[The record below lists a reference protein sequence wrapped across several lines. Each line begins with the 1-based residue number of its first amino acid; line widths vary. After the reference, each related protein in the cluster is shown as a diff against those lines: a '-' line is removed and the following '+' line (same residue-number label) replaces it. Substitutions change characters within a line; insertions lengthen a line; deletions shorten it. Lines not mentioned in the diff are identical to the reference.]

1 MKSANFDFL
10 KHHNEQLF
18 RLGFLAERFFSE
30 DPNTS
35 LLKSRQFAELLT
47 KEVAARA
54 GAYDPKLRGNFSD
67 LLFAL
72 KRDRI
77 MSKAV
82 LDLVHAIRIKG
93 NEAVHEFG
101 GTYADALS
109 ALKFARALG
118 VWFHQGFG
126 NAPDFKPGPF
136 VPPPD
141 PKHET
146 EELRAALDALR
157 SRVRDAE
164 AFAQTVQATAEERER
179 ALEAAE
185 QLAEQAQENSA
196 SWEALAQEF
205 EAEQSRLEM
214 ELVARNRQVENEPEQ
229 TRKTAVSAGL
239 RAAESLELDE
249 ADTRTLIDV
258 QLMEMGWQVDSKTM
272 RYSDGTRPVD
282 GHSLAI
288 SEWPTETGPVDY
300 ALFVG
305 KQCVGVIEAKRE
317 SKDVPGILNSQ
328 SKRYGQSIKM
338 DGGELLRD
346 APWVH
351 DEQTSYRVPF
361 LFATNG
367 RPFVRQFIEKSGI
380 WFLDTRKATN
390 HSVALP
396 EWFSPTDLLSKLEQ
410 DVEGSAE
417 QLAQE
422 AFDYSGLR
430 RYQQDAIRAIESAI
444 AGGKREVLI
453 AMATG
458 TGKTR
463 TSIALMYRLLKHKR
477 FRRILF
483 LVDRK
488 ALGNQT
494 IDALENTELEGL
506 LKFAQIYNVAGLDK
520 KIPEKSDQV
529 HVATVQ
535 SLVAR
540 IMSEGDAENR
550 VSPGMYDCIVVDEA
564 HRGYTLDAELR
575 EGDIS
580 FRDVDDYLS
589 KYRQVL
595 DYFDATKVALTATPA
610 LHTSQ
615 IFGRPVYNYSY
626 RQAVIDGFLIDHLP
640 PRRILTALAEA
651 GITFEGGEEVEIMD
665 PRSGK
670 IELSTLEDTV
680 KLEVE
685 QFNKKVLTEP
695 FNKVV
700 CEALADQIDPSS
712 PGKTLI
718 FAARDDHAD
727 MVVRLLKEA
736 LQAEWGDIPDDLV
749 MKITGS
755 VDKPDKQIRRFRS
768 DPLPKFVVTVDL
780 LTTGVDIPSITNL
793 VFLRRVNSRILYDQ
807 MLGRA
812 TRLCK
817 EIGKEHF
824 RIFDAVDLYSHL
836 QELSDMRPVV
846 VKPNIS
852 LMQLVNDLRYAP
864 NEEDQV
870 WVAGQIVVRTRQL
883 VQRIDDSQCSQLE
896 THLDCAPD
904 DLAATLHDLTPAE
917 LLKWFERFPRTTEI
931 LDRKPDGRDGTGIY
945 VSEHEDELVGIQDY
959 FGGNAS
965 PEDYIEGFERFI
977 KNNMNTVPALIA
989 ATQKPRDLTR
999 KELTNLAKLLDD
1011 EGFSEA
1017 NLRAAYG
1024 RVRNADIAAH
1034 IIGYVRQAALGDPL
1048 VPYATRVDN
1057 AIAKIEASRPWNSI
1071 QKRWLK
1077 RIGRV
1082 LKETPVADPGAL
1094 EVGAFAQQG
1103 GYRRVSMDFAG
1114 ELPGLLQ
1121 ELNAAI
1127 WEAPAA

>member
-1 MKSANFDFL
+1 MKSANFQHL
-10 KHHNEQLF
+10 RSHNEQLF
-18 RLGFLAERFFSE
+18 RLGYLAERFFAE

-35 LLKSRQFAELLT
+35 LIKSRQFAELLT
-47 KEVAARA
+47 KEVAART
-54 GAYDPKLRGNFSD
+54 GAYNPKVREKFND

-82 LDLVHAIRIKG
+82 LDIVHAIRIKG
-93 NEAVHEFG
+93 NKAAHEFSG
-101 GTYADALS
+101 SHSEALS
-109 ALKFARALG
+109 ALKLARALG

-126 NAPDFKPGPF
+126 SEPDFKPGPF

-141 PKHET
+141 PAE
-146 EELRAALDALR
+146 ESEDLLEALSELRR
-157 SRVRDAE
+157 RVRE
-164 AFAQTVQATAEERER
+164 AEEAAQSNQASLAEQQQAR
-179 ALEAAE
+179 EAAE
-185 QLAEQAQENSA
+185 ELAQQAHEDRA
-196 SWEALAQEF
+196 SWETLAHEYD
-205 EAEQSRLEM
+205 AERSRLER
-214 ELVARNRQVENEPEQ
+214 ELAALNTHVEQAPEQ
-229 TRKTAVSAGL
+229 ERKKAVSAGL
-239 RAAESLELDE
+239 KAAESLELDE

-258 QLMEMGWQVDSKTM
+258 QLLDMGWEADTKSL
-272 RYSDGTRPVD
+272 RYGNGARPKE
-282 GHSLAI
+282 GRNLAI
-288 SEWPTETGPVDY
+288 AEWPTETGPVDY

-305 KQCVGVIEAKRE
+305 KKCVGVIEAKRE

-328 SKRYGQSIKM
+328 SKRYGKSITM
-338 DGGELLRD
+338 DGGELLAD

-351 DEQTSYRVPF
+351 DETTSYRVPF

-380 WFLDTRKATN
+380 WFLDVRKASN
-390 HSVALP
+390 HPAALP
-396 EWFSPTDLLSKLEQ
+396 EWFSPADLLTKLEQ
-410 DVEGSAE
+410 DVEGSAI
-417 QLAQE
+417 QLSQETFEYAGLRPYQQE
-422 AFDYSGLR
+422 A
-430 RYQQDAIRAIESAI
+430 ITAIEAAI
-444 AGGKREVLI
+444 GRGQREALI

-463 TSIALMYRLLKHKR
+463 TCIALMYRLLKHKR

-494 IDALENTELEGL
+494 LDALENTELEGL
-506 LKFAQIYNVAGLDK
+506 LKFAQIYNVADLEK
-520 KIPEKSDQV
+520 KIPEPSDQV

-535 SLVAR
+535 SLVSR
-540 IMSEGDAENR
+540 IMAEGDPDQR
-550 VSPGMYDCIVVDEA
+550 VTPGIYDCIIVDEA

-575 EGDIS
+575 EGDVA
-580 FRDVDDYLS
+580 FRDIDDYLS

-610 LHTSQ
+610 LHTSE
-615 IFGRPVYNYSY
+615 IFGRPVFNYSY
-626 RQAVIDGFLIDHLP
+626 RQAVIDGYLTDHLP
-640 PRRILTALAEA
+640 PKRILTALAEA
-651 GITFEGGEEVEIMD
+651 GIKFEGGEEVEIID

-670 IELSTLEDTV
+670 VELSTLEDTV

-685 QFNKKVLTEP
+685 KFNKKVYTES
-695 FNKVV
+695 FNRVV
-700 CEALADQIDPSS
+700 CEALAAEIDPRA

-727 MVVRLLKEA
+727 RVVRLLKCA
-736 LQAEWGDIPDDLV
+736 LREEWGDIPDDLV

-755 VDKPDKQIRRFRS
+755 IDKPEKQIRRFRS

-836 QELSDMRPVV
+836 QQISDMRPVI
-846 VKPNIS
+846 VKPKVS
-852 LMQLVNDLRYAP
+852 LMQLVNDLRFAP
-864 NEEDQV
+864 TEEDQN
-870 WVAGQIVVRTRQL
+870 WVAGQIVVKTRQL
-883 VQRIDDSQCSQLE
+883 VRRLDEDQRRQLD
-896 THLDCAPD
+896 THLEASPD
-904 DLAATLHDLTPAE
+904 TLAETLHDLTPSE
-917 LLKWFERFPRTTEI
+917 LLQWFERFPRASEL
-931 LDRKPDGRDGTGIY
+931 LDRKSESGGSGGIY
-945 VSEHEDELVGIQDY
+945 VSEHPDEFLGIEDYYGQ
-959 FGGNAS
+959 NAS

-977 KNNMNTVPALIA
+977 RDNMNTVPALIA

-1017 NLRAAYG
+1017 SLRAAYG

-1048 VPYATRVDN
+1048 VPYETRVDN
-1057 AIAKIEASRPWNSI
+1057 AIAKIVASRPWNSV

-1082 LKETPVADPGAL
+1082 LKETPVADPTAL
-1094 EVGAFAQQG
+1094 EAGAFAQQG
-1103 GYRRVSMDFAG
+1103 GYRRISMDFAG

-1127 WEAPAA
+1127 WETPAA

>member
-1 MKSANFDFL
+1 MKSANFNHL
-10 KHHNEQLF
+10 KSHNEQLF
-18 RLGFLAERFFSE
+18 RLGYLAERFFAE

-35 LLKSRQFAELLT
+35 LIKSRQFAELLT

-54 GAYDPKLRGNFSD
+54 GAYDPKVRENFND

-82 LDLVHAIRIKG
+82 LDIVHAIRIKG
-93 NEAVHEFG
+93 NKATHEFG
-101 GTYADALS
+101 GTHGEALS

-126 NAPDFKPGPF
+126 NTPSFKPGPF

-141 PKHET
+141 PAEES
-146 EELRAALDALR
+146 EELRAALDELR
-157 SRVRDAE
+157 GKVRDAE
-164 AFAQTVQATAEERER
+164 AAARSAEASAEEQQR
-179 ALEAAE
+179 ARATAE
-185 QLAEQAQENSA
+185 QLAEQAQEDRA

-205 EAEQSRLEM
+205 DTERERLEKA
-214 ELVARNRQVENEPEQ
+214 LSARNVEVEDAPEQ
-229 TRKTAVSAGL
+229 ERKATVSAGL
-239 RAAESLELDE
+239 KAAESLELDE

-258 QLMEMGWQVDSKTM
+258 QLADIGWEVDSKTM
-272 RYSDGTRPVD
+272 RYADGIRPQND
-282 GHSLAI
+282 RNLAI

-305 KQCVGVIEAKRE
+305 KECVGVVEAKRE
-317 SKDVPGILNSQ
+317 SKDVLGILNSQ
-328 SKRYGQSIKM
+328 AKRYGRSITM
-338 DGGELLRD
+338 DGGELLSD

-351 DEQTSYRVPF
+351 DEKTSYRVPF

-380 WFLDTRKATN
+380 WFLDARKATN
-390 HSVALP
+390 HAVALP
-396 EWFSPTDLLSKLEQ
+396 EWFSPTDLTSKLEQ
-410 DVEGSAE
+410 DVIGSAE

-422 AFDYSGLR
+422 TFDYAGLR
-430 RYQQDAIRAIESAI
+430 PYQQNAISAIENAI
-444 AGGKREVLI
+444 TDGKRNALI

-463 TSIALMYRLLKHKR
+463 TCIALMYRLLKHKR

-488 ALGNQT
+488 ALANQT
-494 IDALENTELEGL
+494 LDALENTELEGL

-520 KIPEKSDQV
+520 KVPEKSDQV

-540 IMSEGDAENR
+540 IMAEGDANER
-550 VSPGMYDCIVVDEA
+550 ITPGMYDCIVIDEA

-575 EGDIS
+575 EGDVS

-610 LHTSQ
+610 LHTTE

-626 RQAVIDGFLIDHLP
+626 RQAVIDGFLTDHLP
-640 PRRILTALAEA
+640 PKRILTALAEA
-651 GITFEGGEEVEIMD
+651 GIKFKGGEEVEIID
-665 PRSGK
+665 PRSGEV
-670 IELSTLEDTV
+670 ELATLEDTV
-680 KLEVE
+680 ELEVE
-685 QFNKKVLTEP
+685 KFNKKVHTEK
-695 FNKVV
+695 FNQVV
-700 CEALADQIDPSS
+700 CEALAGEIDPSA

-736 LQAEWGDIPDDLV
+736 LEDEWDEIPDDLV

-755 VDKPDKQIRRFRS
+755 VDKPERQIRRFRS
-768 DPLPKFVVTVDL
+768 DPLPKIVVTVDL
-780 LTTGVDIPSITNL
+780 LTTGVDIPTITNL

-846 VKPNIS
+846 VRPNIS
-852 LMQLVNDLRYAP
+852 LMQLVNDLKYAP
-864 NEEDQV
+864 TDADRE

-883 VQRIDDSQCSQLE
+883 IQRIDDGQRSQLE
-896 THLDCAPD
+896 THFDCAPEE
-904 DLAATLHDLTPAE
+904 LSVTLHELSPTE
-917 LLKWFERFPRTTEI
+917 LLDWFERFPRTTET
-931 LDRKPDGRDGTGIY
+931 LDRKPTGCGGAGIY
-945 VSEHEDELVGIQDY
+945 VSDHDDELIGVDDY
-959 FGGNAS
+959 FGENAS

-977 KNNMNTVPALIA
+977 KENMNTVPALIA

-1057 AIAKIEASRPWNSI
+1057 AIAKIGASQTWNNV
-1071 QKRWLK
+1071 QRRWLK

-1082 LKETPVADPGAL
+1082 LKETPVADASAL

-1103 GYRRVSMDFAG
+1103 GYRRISMDFAG
-1114 ELPGLLQ
+1114 ELPGLLK

>member
-1 MKSANFDFL
+1 MKSANFDYL

-18 RLGFLAERFFSE
+18 RLGYLAERFFAE

-35 LLKSRQFAELLT
+35 LIKSRQFAELLT

-54 GAYDPKLRGNFSD
+54 GAYDPKVRENFND
-67 LLFAL
+67 LLYAL

-77 MSKAV
+77 MSKAI
-82 LDLVHAIRIKG
+82 LDVVHAIRIKG
-93 NEAVHEFG
+93 NKATHEFG
-101 GTYADALS
+101 GTHAEALT

-141 PKHET
+141 PSKENADLQAT
-146 EELRAALDALR
+146 LEELRR
-157 SRVRDAE
+157 KVRDAE
-164 AFAQTVQATAEERER
+164 RAAQSAEASAEELQR
-179 ALEAAE
+179 AREAAE
-185 QLAEQAQENSA
+185 QLAQQAHEDRAN
-196 SWEALAQEF
+196 WEALAHEF
-205 EAEQSRLEM
+205 DDERARLER
-214 ELVARNRQVENEPEQ
+214 ELAALNTQAEAAPEQ
-229 TRKTAVSAGL
+229 ERKDTVSAGL
-239 RAAESLELDE
+239 KAAESLELDE

-258 QLMEMGWQVDSKTM
+258 QLIDIGWEVDSKTL
-272 RYSDGTRPVD
+272 RYVD
-282 GHSLAI
+282 GVRPTEGRNLAI

-317 SKDVPGILNSQ
+317 SKDIAGILNSQ
-328 SKRYGQSIKM
+328 TKRYAKSISL
-338 DGGELLRD
+338 GGDELLAD

-351 DEQTSYRVPF
+351 DDATSYRVPF

-380 WFLDTRKATN
+380 WFLDARKASN
-390 HSVALP
+390 HPVALP
-396 EWFSPTDLLSKLEQ
+396 EWFSPADLVSKLEQ
-410 DVEGSAE
+410 DVGGSAE

-422 AFDYSGLR
+422 SFDYAGLR
-430 RYQQDAIRAIESAI
+430 PYQQEAITAIEEAI
-444 AGGKREVLI
+444 GRGQREALI

-463 TSIALMYRLLKHKR
+463 TCIALMYRLLKHKR

-494 IDALENTELEGL
+494 LDALENTELEGL
-506 LKFAQIYNVAGLDK
+506 LKFAQIYNVANLET

-535 SLVAR
+535 SLVSR
-540 IMSEGDAENR
+540 IMTEGDPDQR
-550 VSPGMYDCIVVDEA
+550 VTPGMYDCIIVDEA

-575 EGDIS
+575 EGDVG

-610 LHTSQ
+610 LHTTE

-626 RQAVIDGFLIDHLP
+626 RQAVIDGFLTDHLP
-640 PRRILTALAEA
+640 PKRILTALAEA
-651 GITFEGGEEVEIMD
+651 GIKFEGGEEVEIID
-665 PRSGK
+665 PRSGEV
-670 IELSTLEDTV
+670 ELSTLDDTV
-680 KLEVE
+680 ELEVE
-685 QFNKKVLTEP
+685 KFNKKVYTEN

-700 CEALADQIDPSS
+700 CEALATEIDPSA

-727 MVVRLLKEA
+727 RVVRLLKDA
-736 LQAEWGDIPDDLV
+736 LKEEWGDIPDDLV

-755 VDKPDKQIRRFRS
+755 VDKPEKQIRRFRS
-768 DPLPKFVVTVDL
+768 DPLPKIVVTVDL
-780 LTTGVDIPSITNL
+780 LTTGIDIPSITNL

-846 VKPNIS
+846 VRPNIS
-852 LMQLVNDLRYAP
+852 LMQLVNDLKFAP
-864 NEEDQV
+864 TEEDQE
-870 WVAGQIVVRTRQL
+870 WVAGQIVVKTRQL
-883 VQRIDDSQCSQLE
+883 IHRMDEGQRSQLE

-904 DLAATLHDLTPAE
+904 DLADSLHEMSPAE
-917 LLKWFERFPRTTEI
+917 LLDWFEHFPRTTEV
-931 LDRKPDGRDGTGIY
+931 LDRKPSGRGGNGIY
-945 VSEHEDELVGIQDY
+945 VSEHDDELIGIEDY
-959 FGGNAS
+959 FGENAS
-965 PEDYIEGFERFI
+965 PEDYIEGFERFV
-977 KNNMNTVPALIA
+977 KKNMNTVPALIA

-999 KELTNLAKLLDD
+999 KELASLAKLLDD

-1057 AIAKIEASRPWNSI
+1057 AIAKIGASRTWNSV

-1082 LKETPVADPGAL
+1082 LKETPVADPTTL
-1094 EVGAFAQQG
+1094 EAGAFAQQG
-1103 GYRRVSMDFAG
+1103 GYRRISMDFAG

-1127 WEAPAA
+1127 WETPAA

>member
-1 MKSANFDFL
+1 MKSANFDYL

-18 RLGFLAERFFSE
+18 RLGYLAERFFAE

-54 GAYDPKLRGNFSD
+54 GVYDPKLRENFSD
-67 LLFAL
+67 LLYAL
-72 KRDRI
+72 KRNRT
-77 MSKAV
+77 MPTSV
-82 LDLVHAIRIKG
+82 LDVVHAIRIKG
-93 NEAVHEFG
+93 NRAVHEFA
-101 GTYADALS
+101 GTHADALS

-136 VPPPD
+136 LPPPD
-141 PKHET
+141 PEQET
-146 EELRAALDALR
+146 DKLRTALNELRQKVREAQNVAR
-157 SRVRDAE
+157 S
-164 AFAQTVQATAEERER
+164 AQASAEEQRRAREV
-179 ALEAAE
+179 AE
-185 QLAEQAQENSA
+185 QLAEQAHEDRAN
-196 SWEALAQEF
+196 WEALAQEF
-205 EAEQSRLEM
+205 ETAQSRLER
-214 ELVARNRQVENEPEQ
+214 ELAALNSKVESEPEQ
-229 TRKTAVSAGL
+229 ERKAGVSAGL
-239 RAAESLELDE
+239 KAAENLELDE
-249 ADTRTLIDV
+249 ADTRALIDV
-258 QLMEMGWQVDSKTM
+258 QLVEMGWEVDSNTM
-272 RYSDGTRPVD
+272 RYADGTRPQE
-282 GHSLAI
+282 GRNLAI
-288 SEWPTETGPVDY
+288 SEWPAEHGRVDY

-305 KQCVGVIEAKRE
+305 KKCVGVIEAKRE
-317 SKDVPGILNSQ
+317 RKDVSGILNSQ
-328 SKRYGQSIKM
+328 SKRYGRSITM
-338 DGGELLRD
+338 DGGELLGD
-346 APWVH
+346 APWGQ
-351 DEQTSYRVPF
+351 DAATSYRVPF

-380 WFLDTRKATN
+380 WFLDVRKATN
-390 HSVALP
+390 HPVALP
-396 EWFSPTDLLSKLEQ
+396 EWFSPADLLSKLEQ
-410 DVEGSAE
+410 DVEGAAE
-417 QLAQE
+417 QLAHE
-422 AFDYSGLR
+422 SFDYGGLR
-430 RYQQDAIRAIESAI
+430 PYQQDAIKAIEDAI
-444 AGGKREVLI
+444 AQGKREALI

-463 TSIALMYRLLKHKR
+463 TCIALMYRLLKHRR

-488 ALGNQT
+488 ALGSQT

-520 KIPEKSDQV
+520 KVPEKSDQV

-540 IMSEGDAENR
+540 IMAEGDAEMR
-550 VSPGMYDCIVVDEA
+550 VSPGMYDCIIIDEA

-575 EGDIS
+575 EGDLS

-589 KYRQVL
+589 QYRQVL

-610 LHTSQ
+610 LHTTQ

-640 PRRILTALAEA
+640 PKRILTALGMA
-651 GITFEGGEEVEIMD
+651 GIEFKGGEEVEIVD
-665 PRSGK
+665 TRTG
-670 IELSTLEDTV
+670 EVDYATLEDRV
-680 KLEVE
+680 KIEVD
-685 QFNKKVLTEP
+685 QFNKKVHTEA

-700 CEALADQIDPSS
+700 CEALANKIDPSA

-727 MVVRLLKEA
+727 MVVRLLKQA
-736 LQAEWGDIPDDLV
+736 LEEEWGDIPDDMV

-755 VDKPDKQIRRFRS
+755 VDKPGKQIRRFRS

-780 LTTGVDIPSITNL
+780 LTTGIDIPSITNL

-817 EIGKEHF
+817 EINKEHF
-824 RIFDAVDLYSHL
+824 RIFDAVDLYANL
-836 QELSDMRPVV
+836 QSISQMRPVV
-846 VKPNIS
+846 VRPDIS
-852 LMQLVNDLRYAP
+852 LMTLVNDLRYAAT
-864 NEEDQV
+864 EEDEK
-870 WVAGQIVVRTRQL
+870 WVAGQIVVRARQL
-883 VQRIDDSQCSQLE
+883 ARRMDDSQRGQLE
-896 THLDCAPD
+896 AHLGCAPEE
-904 DLAATLHDLTPAE
+904 LAGTLHDLNPAQ
-917 LLKWFERFPRTTEI
+917 LLDWFERFPRTTEI
-931 LDRKPDGRDGTGIY
+931 LDRKPTGSGGACIY
-945 VSEHEDELVGIQDY
+945 VSQHDDELIGIEDY
-959 FGGNAS
+959 FGSDAS

-977 KNNMNTVPALIA
+977 KANMNTVPALIA

-1024 RVRNADIAAH
+1024 RARNADIAAH

-1048 VPYATRVDN
+1048 VPYATRVEN
-1057 AIAKIEASRPWNSI
+1057 AINKIEASRNWNSV
-1071 QKRWLK
+1071 QKRWLN

-1082 LKETPVADPGAL
+1082 LKETPVADPSAL

-1103 GYRRVSMDFAG
+1103 GYRRISMDFAG
-1114 ELPGLLQ
+1114 ELPALLQ

-1127 WEAPAA
+1127 WETTAA